1 MEGEF
6 KLTTSGSGL
15 SKKSIIAVLDALGQA
30 GAAYDVEALPG
41 SYSNFTQRIRIEQ
54 EGAEPRK
61 IVARRYNPENYE
73 EGHDKPACEFQAL
86 RLLREHG
93 IPAPPPLLL
102 DRDGSLLGLPGIVT
116 EFLPGSQIEPPSEAP
131 RWGQMAA
138 TNARMLARIHQTP
151 FSEADK
157 PFLMNDD
164 VEVAWFI
171 KEGVIPDYMREDP
184 DGEMV
189 WHLVKDHWHQ
199 RQLSRPRFQHTDYW
213 SGNIL
218 WLGDEISAVVDWEE
232 AGYGDPAGDVAYARM
247 EYFLEGL
254 PEAADTFLQVYQA
267 ETGWQL
273 PNLAISELAASVRP
287 MTDPAGWFTRPQM
300 EERYRQFIADAK
312 RALLGGG

>member
-1 MEGEF
+1 M
-6 KLTTSGSGL
+6 TNSTSQL
-15 SKKSIIAVLDALGQA
+15 SKEAIIAVLEALGHA
-30 GAAYDVEALPG
+30 NAAYIVESLPG
-41 SYSNFTQRIRIEQ
+41 SYSNFAQLLRVERD
-54 EGAEPRK
+54 GAEQRR
-61 IVARRYNPENYE
+61 IVLRRYNPDNYE
-73 EGHDKPACEFQAL
+73 EGHDKPSCEFRAL
-86 RLLREHG
+86 RLLRGHG
-93 IPAPPPLLL
+93 IPVPPPLLL
-102 DRDGSLLGLPGIVT
+102 DADGSLLGLPGIVT
-116 EFLPGSQIEPPSEAP
+116 EFVPGRQIEPPIDAA

-151 FSEADK
+151 FSDADK

-171 KEGVIPDYMREDP
+171 KEGKIPDYMRDDP

-189 WHLVKDHWHQ
+189 WRTVKLHWPR
-199 RQLSRPRFQHTDYW
+199 RQLTVPRFQHTDYW
-213 SGNIL
+213 SGNVL

-254 PEAADTFLQVYQA
+254 PEAAETFTRVYLA
-267 ETGWQL
+267 ETGWEL

-300 EERYRQFIADAK
+300 ETRYRQFIAAAK
-312 RALLGGG
+312 RALPANS

>member
-1 MEGEF
+1 MEGNIAM
-6 KLTTSGSGL
+6 TASTSQL

-30 GAAYDVEALPG
+30 GASHSIESLPG
-41 SYSNFTQRIRIEQ
+41 SYSNFTQRVRIEQ
-54 EGAEPRK
+54 EAAEPRK
-61 IVARRYNPENYE
+61 IVVRRYNPENYE

-116 EFLPGSQIEPPSEAP
+116 EFLPGSQIKPPTEAP
-131 RWGQMAA
+131 RWDKMAA

-151 FSEADK
+151 FSDADK
-157 PFLMNDD
+157 PFMMNDD

-171 KEGVIPDYMREDP
+171 KDGVIPDYMREDP

-189 WHLVKDHWHQ
+189 WHLINDHWHQ
-199 RQLSRPRFQHTDYW
+199 RLLTRPRFQHTDYW

-218 WLGDEISAVVDWEE
+218 WLDDEISAVVDWEE
-232 AGYGDPAGDVAYARM
+232 AGYGDPACDVAYARM

-254 PEAADTFLQVYQA
+254 PEAADTFLKVYQA

-273 PNLAISELAASVRP
+273 PNLAISELAASARP
-287 MTDPAGWFTRPQM
+287 MTDPAGWFTRPHM
-300 EERYRQFIADAK
+300 EERYRAFIADAK
-312 RALLGGG
+312 RALLGDG